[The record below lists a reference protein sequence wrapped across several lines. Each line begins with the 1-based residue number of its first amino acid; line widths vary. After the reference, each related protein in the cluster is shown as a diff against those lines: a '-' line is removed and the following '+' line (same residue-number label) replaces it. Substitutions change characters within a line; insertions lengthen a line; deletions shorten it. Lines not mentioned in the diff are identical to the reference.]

1 MFVGIDFGVTNTDIA
16 VWSNDKYTFFS
27 LPSEKIDNH
36 FLSKIFEFIKIN
48 INDINKIA
56 VTGGKSSDLNN
67 NFKNISI
74 LKVNEVSA
82 IGYGAMELYKI
93 KEDNF
98 VAVSAG
104 TGTACIS
111 YSNREFNHLGGISV
125 GGGTL
130 QGLSNLIIKNNN
142 ADNINQIALSGN
154 KNQLDF
160 LIGDVVNEI
169 GSLYPEITASNFAKA
184 RSNNNQKDEDIASSL
199 SNMIGEV
206 IGTVTYLNALLMG
219 VDKVYFLGRTS
230 LLDSVKKGIDQRLA
244 LAGIV
249 GEYNSDREFGNA
261 IGAIAYLRTKI

>member
-1 MFVGIDFGVTNTDIA
+1 MFVGIDFGITNTDIA
-16 VWSNDKYTFFS
+16 VWSNDKYNFFS
-27 LPSEKIDNH
+27 LPSQAIDNH
-36 FLSKIFEFIKIN
+36 FLSKIFDFIKIN
-48 INDINKIA
+48 TTDISKIA

-67 NFKNISI
+67 SFKNISI
-74 LKVNEVSA
+74 VKVNEVSA

-93 KEDNF
+93 KDDNF
-98 VAVSAG
+98 VVVSAG

-111 YSNREFNHLGGISV
+111 CSNGEFNYLGGISV

-142 ADNINQIALSGN
+142 ANDINKMALSGD
-154 KNQLDF
+154 KNQMDF
-160 LIGDVVNEI
+160 LISDVVNEI
-169 GSLYPEITASNFAKA
+169 GSLYTEITASNFAKA
-184 RSNNNQKDEDIASSL
+184 RTNNKQKDVDIASSL

-219 VDKVYFLGRTS
+219 VNKVYFLGRIS
-230 LLDSVKKGIDQRLA
+230 LLDSVKNAIDQRLK

-249 GEYNSDREFGNA
+249 GEYKSNREFGNA